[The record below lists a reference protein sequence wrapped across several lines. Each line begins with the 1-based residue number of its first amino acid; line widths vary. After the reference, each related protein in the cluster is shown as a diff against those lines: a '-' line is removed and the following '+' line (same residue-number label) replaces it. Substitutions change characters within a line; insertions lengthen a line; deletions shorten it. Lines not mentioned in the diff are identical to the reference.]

1 MYLKPANI
9 NIQSIA
15 ILLKGTIVRKKPTDK
30 KINTLKKYSA
40 LNRQPQK
47 VQDKL
52 FDQDDFF
59 DARDLVQVKYEM
71 LRKVRVDKNT
81 VSDVAADF
89 GFSRPSFYQA
99 RAAFENEGVAGL
111 IPKKRGPRAPHKIN
125 QQVLEFVQ
133 GLMESDEK
141 LTLEE
146 IARRVDTDLGVK
158 VHPTNIARRLKA
170 ASKKK
175 P

>member
-1 MYLKPANI
+1 M
-9 NIQSIA
+9 
-15 ILLKGTIVRKKPTDK
+15 VRKRPTDK
-30 KINTLKKYSA
+30 KLNALKKYSA
-40 LNRQPQK
+40 LNRQPQR
-47 VQDKL
+47 VRDKL

-59 DARDLVQVKYEM
+59 DAWDLVQVKYEM
-71 LRKVRVDKNT
+71 LRKVQVDKKT

-99 RAAFENEGVAGL
+99 KAAFENEGLAGL

-125 QQVLEFVQ
+125 QQVLGFVQ
-133 GLMESDEK
+133 ALMESDEG

-146 IARRVDTDLGVK
+146 IAKRVETDLGVK
-158 VHPTNIARRLKA
+158 VHPTNIARQLKV